1 MAVFRKPAPVAVTV
15 PSPERIALS
24 HAIEA
29 NTAAKAA
36 HTNAVAA
43 LANADQAWSD
53 AAAARASAERALDE
67 AGPNAI
73 NHLRDVA
80 RGIAGAPPQTVRQA
94 REALQ
99 EATEND
105 DAAYTVRNDLR
116 SVLEELK
123 KERDYPKTKLREA
136 AHAVIRG
143 EWQDHAVNLAADV
156 ERLQRYLVNKAAE
169 LEWLIDIGMFPRANG
184 VYEQRR
190 ILDQSVKRTHD
201 RWQLAPGSWVD
212 LVKVES
218 PVAVAPWEAAVAALQ
233 ADPNAPLPP
242 GRGS

>member
-1 MAVFRKPAPVAVTV
+1 M

-29 NTAAKAA
+29 NTAAEAA

-53 AAAARASAERALDE
+53 AAAVIGPAERALDE
-67 AGPNAI
+67 AGSNAI
-73 NHLRDVA
+73 RYLKNVA
-80 RGIAGAPPQTVRQA
+80 RGIVEEPPQTVRQA
-94 REALQ
+94 RDALQ
-99 EATEND
+99 DAND
-105 DAAYTVRNDLR
+105 KLDAARTVRNDLR

-123 KERDYPKTKLREA
+123 KERDYPREKLREA
-136 AHAVIRG
+136 AQAVIRT
-143 EWQDHAVNLAADV
+143 EWEEHAINLAADV
-156 ERLQRYLVNKAAE
+156 ERLQRYLINKGAE
-169 LEWLIDIGMFPRANG
+169 LQWLIRIGMFPRADG

-190 ILDQSVKRTHD
+190 ILDQSVKQIHD

-212 LVKVES
+212 LVKVEA
-218 PVAVAPWEAAVAALQ
+218 PVAVAPWEATLAALQ

-242 GRGS
+242 GRGA